1 MYAERAVGDM
11 EHILNTLSVCAV
23 PFVITAIITRGLLKK
38 VDIYS
43 SFLEGAK
50 EGIQISWGIVPPVVG
65 LLTAIGMLRAS
76 GTLEIIINVIKPVTD
91 FLKIPSE
98 ILPFA
103 LLRPVSGSGSL
114 AMATDI
120 FKNYGTDSLVG
131 RAVAVMM
138 GSTETTFYTLAVYFG
153 AVKATDTRYSL
164 KCALTAD
171 LVGMLLSV
179 WICRLSL

>member
-1 MYAERAVGDM
+1 MSHFIIPVIVLIIVGYG
-11 EHILNTLSVCAV
+11 I
-23 PFVITAIITRGLLKK
+23 LKK

-98 ILPFA
+98 IL
-103 LLRPVSGSGSL
+103 
-114 AMATDI
+114 
-120 FKNYGTDSLVG
+120 
-131 RAVAVMM
+131 
-138 GSTETTFYTLAVYFG
+138 
-153 AVKATDTRYSL
+153 
-164 KCALTAD
+164 
-171 LVGMLLSV
+171 
-179 WICRLSL
+179 